1 MKSIYEIVS
10 KFKNGNE
17 RFNKSAIT
25 NSIIQQLSRGSD
37 PICLIDTLCDMIDE
51 QTLLM
56 ERLIINQGVPSIL
69 IKKEKCTCSSV
80 VNISNLSYLLLEW
93 IIFVANVCI
102 YNK

>member
-37 PICLIDTLCDMIDE
+37 PICLIDTRCDMIDE

-69 IKKEKCTCSSV
+69 IKKEKCTCSKCGEHIKPELFTFGV
-80 VNISNLSYLLLEW
+80 DNICGECGYL
-93 IIFVANVCI
+93 
-102 YNK
+102 